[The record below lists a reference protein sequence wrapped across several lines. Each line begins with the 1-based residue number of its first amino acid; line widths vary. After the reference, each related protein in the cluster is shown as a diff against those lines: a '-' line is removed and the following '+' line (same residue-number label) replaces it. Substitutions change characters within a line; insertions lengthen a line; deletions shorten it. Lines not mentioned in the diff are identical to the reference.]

1 MYNVFVYLLFCSWF
15 FYGEGDQTVTKI
27 AQNSLEVSIIEDIPD
42 PVEHSPEQPDVAD
55 PTWAG
60 GKVELDD
67 PQWSPQLKWFYL
79 YV

>member
-1 MYNVFVYLLFCSWF
+1 MEKLEFPFKYNMYLCMYNVFVYLLFCSWF

-55 PTWAG
+55 PT
-60 GKVELDD
+60 
-67 PQWSPQLKWFYL
+67 
-79 YV
+79 